1 MVTGVTSAT
10 NWLKWS
16 QSEEGGARDGRAESV
31 ILGAILS
38 AFPVTNDESSDH
50 EASRDGASVNWS

>member
-1 MVTGVTSAT
+1 MVVVTRVTSAS

-16 QSEEGGARDGRAESV
+16 QSEEGGARDEEPNQ
-31 ILGAILS
+31 
-38 AFPVTNDESSDH
+38 FPVTNDESSDH